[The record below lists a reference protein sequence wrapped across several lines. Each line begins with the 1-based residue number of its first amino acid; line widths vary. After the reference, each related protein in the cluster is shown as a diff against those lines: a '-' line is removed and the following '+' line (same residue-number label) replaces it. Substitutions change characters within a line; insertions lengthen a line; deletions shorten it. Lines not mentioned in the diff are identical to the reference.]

1 MQFQDAIKT
10 CFNKYL
16 QFEGRASRSEYWWFF
31 LFTVLAVFAAN
42 VLGQNVAAVVGL
54 VLMLPH
60 ITVEVRRLHDI
71 DKSGWWIL
79 LNVIP
84 LLNLILLYW
93 LIKKGNP
100 KFNQFGAPSDNPLH
114 EIS

>member
-1 MQFQDAIKT
+1 MQFQDAINT

-16 QFEGRASRSEYWWFF
+16 QFEGRAGRSEYWWFF
-31 LFTVLAVFAAN
+31 LFTILAVLAAEI
-42 VLGQNVAAVVGL
+42 LGQNVAAVVGL
-54 VLMLPH
+54 VLMVPH

-71 DKSGWWIL
+71 NKSGWWIL
-79 LNVIP
+79 LKMIP

-93 LIKKGNP
+93 LIKKGDP
-100 KFNQFGAPSDNPLH
+100 KINQFGPPSDNPLH

>member
-31 LFTVLAVFAAN
+31 LFTVLAVIAADI
-42 VLGQNVAAVVGL
+42 LGQNVAAIVGL

-60 ITVEVRRLHDI
+60 LAVEVRRLHDVN
-71 DKSGWWIL
+71 KSGWWIL
-79 LNVIP
+79 LKMIP

-93 LIKKGNP
+93 IIKKGDS
-100 KFNQFGAPSDNPLH
+100 KINQYGTPSDNPLH

>member
-31 LFTVLAVFAAN
+31 LFMVLAIIAAEMI
-42 VLGQNVAAVVGL
+42 GQNVGAIVGL
-54 VLMLPH
+54 IFILPH
-60 ITVEVRRLHDI
+60 LTVEVRRLHDI
-71 DKSGWWIL
+71 NKSGWWIL
-79 LNVIP
+79 LKMIP
-84 LLNLILLYW
+84 LLNLLLLYW
-93 LIKKGNP
+93 LIKAGDTKM
-100 KFNQFGAPSDNPLH
+100 NQFGAPSNNPLH